1 MKYGS
6 FPSENKD
13 LEKVVANDDGNQ
25 EDDANL
31 IESVAEWAFVQA
43 RNSLKQ
49 KKGDRID
56 VGRESRRIQ
65 NGKEHFDSPYTPN
78 SLQGNLESVF
88 ERGCHY
94 SHVEK
99 LNCSRDMKKDRM
111 TKGNIVNSEYYVP
124 EKLDTGVLK
133 ELQHASCTT
142 KDTFT
147 RDMGHNYCVEKTNVP
162 DYRLD

>member
-49 KKGDRID
+49 KRGIKLMS
-56 VGRESRRIQ
+56 VESRVGFRMVKSILTAHIHRIPS
-65 NGKEHFDSPYTPN
+65 KVT
-78 SLQGNLESVF
+78 
-88 ERGCHY
+88 
-94 SHVEK
+94 
-99 LNCSRDMKKDRM
+99 
-111 TKGNIVNSEYYVP
+111 
-124 EKLDTGVLK
+124 
-133 ELQHASCTT
+133 
-142 KDTFT
+142 
-147 RDMGHNYCVEKTNVP
+147 
-162 DYRLD
+162 